1 MFTGIIEDTAT
12 LVSRIAEGSNVHFTF
27 HNTVAQELRV
37 DQSLAHDGICL
48 TVVHIDLDQNQ
59 YRVTAIDETLNRTNL
74 GFWQVGH
81 RANIERC
88 LAANGRFDGHIVQ
101 GHVDTIGT
109 VDEIR
114 DLNGSYL
121 IYISYPQEA
130 GITVPKGSIT
140 INGVS
145 LTVVD
150 SLRHSFSVAIIPH
163 TWEKT
168 NLGQLF
174 SGSKVNLE
182 FDVLGKY
189 VQRMH
194 QMQQDL

>member
-12 LVSRIAEGSNVHFTF
+12 LVSRNSEGSNVHFTF
-27 HNTVAQELRV
+27 QNTVAQELRI

-48 TVVHIDLDQNQ
+48 TIVHIDLEQNQ
-59 YRVTAIDETLNRTNL
+59 YRVTAIQETLNRTNL
-74 GFWQVGH
+74 SFWQVGH

-101 GHVDTIGT
+101 GHVDTVGT
-109 VDEIR
+109 VDEIH
-114 DLNGSYL
+114 DLNGSNM
-121 IYISYPQEA
+121 IFISYPLGA

-150 SLRHSFSVAIIPH
+150 SFPNAFSVAIIPH

-168 NLGQLF
+168 NLGQLY

-182 FDVLGKY
+182 FDILGKY

-194 QMQQDL
+194 QIQQEL

>member
-27 HNTVAQELRV
+27 QNVVAQELRV

-48 TVVHIDLDQNQ
+48 TIVHIDLAYNH
-59 YRVTAIDETLNRTNL
+59 YRVTAIQETLNRTNL
-74 GFWQVGH
+74 SFWKEGH

-101 GHVDTIGT
+101 GHVDTVGT
-109 VDEIR
+109 VDEIH
-114 DLNGSYL
+114 DLNGSN
-121 IYISYPQEA
+121 IIFISYPLGA

-150 SLRHSFSVAIIPH
+150 SFPNAFSVAIIPH
-163 TWEKT
+163 TWDKT
-168 NLGQLF
+168 NLGQLL

-182 FDVLGKY
+182 FDILGKY

-194 QMQQDL
+194 QMQQEL

>member
-12 LVSRIAEGSNVHFTF
+12 LVSRTTEGSNVHFTF

-74 GFWQVGH
+74 SFWQAGH

-101 GHVDTIGT
+101 GHVDTVGT
-109 VDEIR
+109 VDEIH
-114 DLNGSYL
+114 DLYGSYM
-121 IYISYPQEA
+121 IFISYSTGA

-150 SLRHSFSVAIIPH
+150 SFPNAFSVAIIPH
-163 TWEKT
+163 TWTKT
-168 NLGQLF
+168 NLGQLIR
-174 SGSKVNLE
+174 GARVNLE
-182 FDVLGKY
+182 FDILGKY

-194 QMQQDL
+194 QMQQEL

>member
-27 HNTVAQELRV
+27 QNVVAQELRV

-48 TVVHIDLDQNQ
+48 TIVHIDLAHNH
-59 YRVTAIDETLNRTNL
+59 YRVTAIQETLNRTNL
-74 GFWQVGH
+74 SFWKEGH

-101 GHVDTIGT
+101 GHVDTVGT
-109 VDEIR
+109 VDEIH
-114 DLNGSYL
+114 DLNGSN
-121 IYISYPQEA
+121 IIFISYPLGA

-150 SLRHSFSVAIIPH
+150 SFPNAFSVAIIPH
-163 TWEKT
+163 TWDKT
-168 NLGQLF
+168 NLGQLL

-182 FDVLGKY
+182 FDILGKY

-194 QMQQDL
+194 QMQQEL

>member
-1 MFTGIIEDTAT
+1 MCTGIIEDTAT

-27 HNTVAQELRV
+27 QNAVAQELRI

-48 TVVHIDLDQNQ
+48 TIIHIDLALNQ
-59 YRVTAIDETLNRTNL
+59 YRVTAIQETLNRTNL
-74 GFWQVGH
+74 SFWQEGH

-101 GHVDTIGT
+101 GHVDTVGT
-109 VDEIR
+109 VDEIH
-114 DLNGSYL
+114 DLNGSNM
-121 IYISYPQEA
+121 IFISYPLGA

-150 SLRHSFSVAIIPH
+150 SFPNAFSVAIIPH
-163 TWEKT
+163 TWDKT
-168 NLGQLF
+168 NLGQLL

-182 FDVLGKY
+182 FDILGKY

-194 QMQQDL
+194 QMQQEL